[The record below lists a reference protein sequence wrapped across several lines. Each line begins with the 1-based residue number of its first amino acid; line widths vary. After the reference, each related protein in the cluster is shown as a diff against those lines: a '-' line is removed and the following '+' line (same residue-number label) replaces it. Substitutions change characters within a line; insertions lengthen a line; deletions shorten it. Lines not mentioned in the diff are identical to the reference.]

1 MRQAQILHAGILRG
15 EGEKKKKRNSEG
27 NVTKIHLLTKEKEL
41 YFITLDS

>member
-15 EGEKKKKRNSEG
+15 EKKKKKRNSEG